1 MISKSLFLAAA
12 LNVMSALAQTP
23 TAVLNGNE
31 VISGVL
37 EGNVDT
43 FKGIPFADP
52 PIGNLRFKHPQPFS
66 GSYQGLK
73 ANDFS
78 SACMQLDPGRALT
91 LLDNVVKLG
100 NILPSNIKGPLYD
113 MVQGTVSMSEDC
125 LYLNVFRPAG
135 TKPDAKLPVMVWI
148 YGGAFIFGSSATYP
162 GNGYVTESVAM
173 GQPVV
178 FVSINYRTGPFGFL
192 GGDAITA
199 EGNTNSGLHDQRKAL
214 EWVSDNIANFGGD
227 PDKVMIFGESA
238 GAMSVAHQLIAYG
251 GDNTYNGKALFHSA
265 ILQSGGPLP
274 YYDSS
279 SVGPESAYTRFAQ
292 YAGCDASASDNN
304 ILQCL
309 RSKPSSVLHD
319 AQNSYDLKD
328 LFGLLP
334 QFLGFGPRPD
344 GDIIPDA
351 AYELYRSGRYAKV
364 PYITGNQ
371 EDEGTILA
379 PVAINATTTAHV
391 KKWLKYIFS
400 EASDSSLD
408 RVLSLYPESW
418 SDGSP
423 FRTGILNALTPQ
435 FKRIAAIFTDL
446 LFQSPRRVMLSS
458 TKDVNRWTFL
468 ATQLHNLVPFL
479 GTFHG
484 SDLLFQYY
492 LGIGPADSY
501 RRYFI
506 SFANHHDPNVGT
518 NLLNWN
524 KYTDEGKEMLEIH
537 MVGNSMRA
545 DDFRIDGISNFESD
559 VTLYG

>member
-1 MISKSLFLAAA
+1 MVSKSLFLAAA
-12 LNVMSALAQTP
+12 VNLAGVLAQAP

-31 VISGVL
+31 VISGVV
-37 EGNVDT
+37 EGKVDT

-52 PIGNLRFKHPQPFS
+52 PLNDLRFKHPQPFT

-78 SACMQLDPGRALT
+78 PACMQLDPGNSLT
-91 LLDNVVKLG
+91 LLDKALG
-100 NILPSNIKGPLYD
+100 LAKVIPEQFRGPLYD
-113 MVQGTVSMSEDC
+113 MAKGTVSMNEDC

-135 TKPDAKLPVMVWI
+135 TKPEDKLPVMVWI
-148 YGGAFIFGSSATYP
+148 YGGAFVYGSSAAYP
-162 GNGYVTESVAM
+162 GNSYVKESINM

-199 EGNTNSGLHDQRKAL
+199 EGNTNAGLHDQRKGL

-251 GDNTYNGKALFHSA
+251 GDNTYNGKKLFHSA

-274 YYDSS
+274 NHDSS
-279 SVGPESAYTRFAQ
+279 SVGPDISYNRFAQ
-292 YAGCDASASDNN
+292 YAGCDTSASANDT
-304 ILQCL
+304 LECL
-309 RSKPSSVLHD
+309 RSKSSSVLHD

-344 GDIIPDA
+344 GNIIPDA
-351 AYELYRSGRYAKV
+351 AYELFRSGRYAKV
-364 PYITGNQ
+364 PYISGNQ
-371 EDEGTILA
+371 EDEGTAFA
-379 PVAINATTTAHV
+379 PVALNATTTPHV
-391 KKWLKYIFS
+391 KKWLQYIFYDAS
-400 EASDSSLD
+400 EASID
-408 RVLSLYPESW
+408 RVLSLYPQTLSV
-418 SDGSP
+418 GSP

-435 FKRIAAIFTDL
+435 FKRVAAILSDM
-446 LFQSPRRVMLSS
+446 LFQSPRRVMLSA
-458 TKDVNRWTFL
+458 TKDVNRWTYL
-468 ATQLHNLVPFL
+468 STHLHNLVPFL

-484 SDLLFQYY
+484 NELIFQFNVN
-492 LGIGPADSY
+492 IGPANSY
-501 RRYFI
+501 LRYFI

-518 NLLNWN
+518 NLLQWDQ
-524 KYTDEGKEMLEIH
+524 YTDEGKEMLEIH
-537 MVGNSMRA
+537 MTDNVMRT
-545 DDFRIDGISNFESD
+545 DDYRIEGISNFETD
-559 VTLYG
+559 VNLYG